1 MGIAATAEMQTAA
14 RKVLDENKILRA
26 MLNER
31 GVSNEEISDAL
42 SARTASLTSQEIP
55 LPTVALAELLSSRR
69 AVSSDPKS
77 SRQQSEEAPP
87 PPPPTPQQ
95 TAQLSPV
102 LTPAT
107 TPSPETFPTV
117 HLPSAL
123 LSGSS
128 GEHHSL
134 HDSFKC
140 APQFYTP
147 SSQPYQNLN
156 GLTSVPVTSYPGNCI
171 QLMKEDISAAIYHLH
186 TTPDPCG
193 SNTYGVGHSPTYL
206 PSEYDRNLNVGSTG
220 NQQCWDRT
228 RGIKLEAYGN

>member
-1 MGIAATAEMQTAA
+1 
-14 RKVLDENKILRA
+14 

-31 GVSNEEISDAL
+31 GVSNEEIGDAL
-42 SARTASLTSQEIP
+42 LAHKSSLTSQEIS
-55 LPTVALAELLSSRR
+55 PTVALAELLSSRR
-69 AVSSDPKS
+69 AASSDPMS

-128 GEHHSL
+128 GEHDSL
-134 HDSFKC
+134 HDNFKC

-147 SSQPYQNLN
+147 SSTPYQNLN

-171 QLMKEDISAAIYHLH
+171 QLMKNDISAAIYHLH
-186 TTPDPCG
+186 TI
-193 SNTYGVGHSPTYL
+193 GHSPTYL
-206 PSEYDRNLNVGSTG
+206 PSEYDRNLNVGSAG
-220 NQQCWDRT
+220 NQQCWDKIRSL
-228 RGIKLEAYGN
+228 KLEAYDN